1 MKLETTLIELSALVE
16 YGSQYLIDRT
26 EMANKNAFD
35 LYNLTSL
42 ADFME
47 YADLDDFD
55 LLDHIDKSTIIEH
68 LSNAYDLED
77 VFDEYDI
84 AEYVRN
90 NMSIGDIGFAA
101 DDIKDYV
108 TDNFDVNDVFDDY
121 EICQYVKDN
130 FDADDMYD
138 EEITE
143 IAQSMVEDMSFNE
156 ILDIKGGSE
165 EDILD
170 CLKNSSIIDYVADR
184 FDMDDVYD
192 IDWEHELYSMPKDVI
207 NDYINAEYDSK
218 NYLNS
223 LSLEALQEYISSTY
237 DVADFVEWI

>member
-68 LSNAYDLED
+68 LSNTYSIED

-84 AEYVRN
+84 NEYLAN
-90 NMSIGDIGFAA
+90 
-101 DDIKDYV
+101 
-108 TDNFDVNDVFDDY
+108 
-121 EICQYVKDN
+121 
-130 FDADDMYD
+130 
-138 EEITE
+138 
-143 IAQSMVEDMSFNE
+143 
-156 ILDIKGGSE
+156 
-165 EDILD
+165 
-170 CLKNSSIIDYVADR
+170 
-184 FDMDDVYD
+184 
-192 IDWEHELYSMPKDVI
+192 
-207 NDYINAEYDSK
+207 EYDSK

-223 LSLEALQEYISSTY
+223 LSLEALQEYIKTTY